1 MDDQT
6 TLIVFGDHG
15 MTTDGNHGG
24 SVEDEMRSVV
34 FAYQKTPFAQHENF
48 KSLMADYQEMNRSIK
63 QVDLAAIVS
72 VILDL
77 SFPFS
82 NLGVFHPAFYPNE
95 NINELHADF
104 MKNLNQFETYLK
116 AYCNAT

>member
-24 SVEDEMRSVV
+24 SAEDEMRSVV

-63 QVDLAAIVS
+63 QVDLAAIVA

-95 NINELHADF
+95 NLNELYADF
-104 MKNLNQFETYLK
+104 M
-116 AYCNAT
+116 